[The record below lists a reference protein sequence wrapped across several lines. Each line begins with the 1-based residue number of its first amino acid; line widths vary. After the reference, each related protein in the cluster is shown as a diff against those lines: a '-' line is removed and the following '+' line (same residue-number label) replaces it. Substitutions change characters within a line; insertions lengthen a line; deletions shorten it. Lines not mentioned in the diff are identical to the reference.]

1 MNFIDVNSLS
11 ANNITTDDD
20 VLATQAWVI
29 DQIQAAIDSIWEA
42 SY

>member
-1 MNFIDVNSLS
+1 MMNSINVNSLS
-11 ANNITTDDD
+11 DD

-29 DQIQAAIDSIWEA
+29 EQIQAAIDSTWEA